1 MKKQH
6 VWDFVEKYYPK
17 YSSSQEI
24 CDAND
29 LSKIV
34 EGELNG
40 AALEIFNDYIV
51 FCDEKRNVALPCLVE
66 HKLPDNW
73 EEVYSEELAIALA
86 DYNELHV
93 SIYEKAIEAF
103 LERNE
108 RSITWSVEDFEGRA
122 KDIEGEDWEKVYD
135 KSGFQDALET
145 MIRHHDCSH
154 GITWD
159 TIDYYL
165 QKICRKNDN
174 I

>member
-40 AALEIFNDYIV
+40 YALEMFNSKVESDK
-51 FCDEKRNVALPCLVE
+51 EGALLEECEISASTL
-66 HKLPDNW
+66 W
-73 EEVYSEELAIALA
+73 ESYPATMQYFQSE
-86 DYNELHV
+86 YNDIHIE
-93 SIYEKAIEAF
+93 IYEKAIEAF